1 MISRRKITI
10 KRDILRLYTV
20 FVINIYLKIGIDDIL
35 TFVSGKNPDWLL

>member
-10 KRDILRLYTV
+10 KRDILRLNTV

-35 TFVSGKNPDWLL
+35 K

>member
-10 KRDILRLYTV
+10 KRGISRLNTV

-35 TFVSGKNPDWLL
+35 I

>member
-10 KRDILRLYTV
+10 KRDILRLNTV

-35 TFVSGKNPDWLL
+35 I

>member
-10 KRDILRLYTV
+10 KRDVLRLNTV

-35 TFVSGKNPDWLL
+35 I

>member
-10 KRDILRLYTV
+10 KRGILRLNTV

-35 TFVSGKNPDWLL
+35 I